1 MPRLPD
7 LPGPK
12 GSLVLGCLPQMR
24 DDVFGFYERV
34 HREHGG
40 LAAFRVAH
48 LPIVFVSAPELVEQ
62 VLVTDRD
69 KLEKSWDYEELAR
82 VLGRGLL
89 TNEGDDWQRK
99 RRLIQPSFHHD
110 RIAAYGEIMVRRTQH
125 RIDTWQDGAPI
136 DVPHEMSAIT
146 LEVIAE
152 SMLGVEIEADSAL
165 IGDTLDR
172 FMRQFERMITAPVP
186 LPLWVP
192 TPGNLAA
199 FRALRRL
206 DERLLG
212 IIAARRE
219 QLAAGATDEDLLSR
233 LLAARFDD
241 GSALTDRELR
251 DELLTMIMAGHET
264 TALALTFTLLL
275 LHDHPAVRE
284 RLRDE
289 LDTVLAGRAP
299 TLEDIPRLCF
309 TRHVVD
315 ESLRL
320 YPPAWGLGR
329 QVKQGEVVTLRGARL
344 VGGTQIAIAQ
354 WVNHRDPAVWGD
366 DALAFKPERWEDE
379 AAAKQRHKYSYF
391 PFAGGPRSCV
401 GMHFALMEAVLIL
414 AEITR
419 RFDIDVTEARPIDL
433 MPAITLRPRHG
444 LSAVVRKRA
453 ARVPLERAA

>member
-12 GSLVLGCLPQMR
+12 GSFLFGSFAEMR
-24 DDVFGFYERV
+24 EDVFGFYERM
-34 HREHGG
+34 HEDHGG

-48 LPIVFVSAPELVEQ
+48 LPIVFVSDPELVEQ
-62 VLVTDRD
+62 MLVTDRD
-69 KLEKSWDYEELAR
+69 KLEKSWDYEEMAR
-82 VLGRGLL
+82 ILGRGLL
-89 TNEGDDWQRK
+89 TNEGDDWQKK

-110 RIAAYGEIMVRRTQH
+110 RIATYGEIMVRRTQQ
-125 RIDTWQDGAPI
+125 RLDGWRDGEPI

-172 FMRQFERMITAPVP
+172 FMKQFERMITAPVP

-199 FRALRRL
+199 FRALKRL
-206 DERLLG
+206 DARLLD
-212 IIAARRE
+212 IITARRAE
-219 QLAAGATDEDLLSR
+219 QASGATGEDLLSR

-264 TALALTFTLLL
+264 TALALTFTLLM
-275 LHDHPAVRE
+275 LHDHPGVRE
-284 RLRDE
+284 TLRAE
-289 LDTVLAGRAP
+289 LDTVLDGRSP
-299 TLEDIPRLCF
+299 TLEDIPRLTY
-309 TRHVVD
+309 TRQIID
-315 ESLRL
+315 ETLRL

-329 QVKQGEVVTLRGARL
+329 QVKEGAVVTVRGTPL
-344 VGGTQIAIAQ
+344 VAGTQIAIAQ
-354 WVNHRDPAVWGD
+354 WVNHRDPEVWGD
-366 DALAFKPERWEDE
+366 DVLAFKPERWIDEE
-379 AAAKQRHKYSYF
+379 AAKRRARYSYF

-419 RFDIDVTEARPIDL
+419 RFDVDVTQARPIDL
-433 MPAITLRPRHG
+433 MPAITLRPRDG
-444 LSAVVRKRA
+444 LAAVARKRVQRA
-453 ARVPLERAA
+453 PLEQAA